1 MSYEACWNER
11 RHLPTLLEDRTE
23 GSTQYLVLGIQS
35 EAVRFEY
42 HVPSTEYLL
51 TMDYLWNVLVDA
63 VAYLRDFGPDLRSI
77 IVLTLAVSLAATAIG
92 AGFGIPF
99 GVWLAR
105 ATFRGRSIVMWS
117 VNVGMGLPP
126 VLAGL
131 FVLLLLWGDGP
142 LGGFDILFTPAAMVL
157 VQSVLA
163 FPIAVGVTVAAVS
176 GLSPA
181 ATEQIAALRLPTLR
195 RFWLIV
201 SEARPGV
208 IAAVAAAFGRV
219 IAEVGA
225 VLIVGGNIAGE
236 TRVLT
241 TAIVQESRQAR
252 FGAAVGL
259 GIVLL
264 AISVLVNGLLTWL
277 QERGARS
284 V

>member
-1 MSYEACWNER
+1 ME
-11 RHLPTLLEDRTE
+11 
-23 GSTQYLVLGIQS
+23 
-35 EAVRFEY
+35 
-42 HVPSTEYLL
+42 
-51 TMDYLWNVLVDA
+51 YLWNVLVDA
-63 VAYLRDFGPDLRSI
+63 CAYLRDFGPDLRSI
-77 IVLTLAVSLAATAIG
+77 IALTLAVSLAATAIG

-142 LGGFDILFTPAAMVL
+142 LGRLDLLFTPAAMVL

-181 ATEQIAALRLPTLR
+181 AIEQIAALRLPTLR

-208 IAAVAAAFGRV
+208 IAAIAAAFGRV

-259 GIVLL
+259 GVVLL
-264 AISVLVNGLLTWL
+264 LISVLVNGLLTWL
-277 QERGARS
+277 QERGTRS

>member
-1 MSYEACWNER
+1 ME
-11 RHLPTLLEDRTE
+11 
-23 GSTQYLVLGIQS
+23 
-35 EAVRFEY
+35 
-42 HVPSTEYLL
+42 
-51 TMDYLWNVLVDA
+51 YLWNVMLDA
-63 VAYLRDFGPDLRSI
+63 FGYLRDFGPDLRSI
-77 IVLTLAVSLAATAIG
+77 ILLTLVVSLLATAIG
-92 AGFGIPF
+92 AGLGVPV

-105 ATFRGRSIVMWS
+105 AGFRGRSLVMGA

-131 FVLLLLWGDGP
+131 FVLLLLWGEGP
-142 LGGFDILFTPAAMVL
+142 LGGLGLLFTPTAMVI

-176 GLSPA
+176 GMSPA
-181 ATEQIAALRLPTLR
+181 ATEQIAALRLGSFQ
-195 RFWLIV
+195 RFELIV
-201 SEARPGV
+201 SEARPGI

-264 AISVLVNGLLTWL
+264 LLSIAVNGLLTWI
-277 QERGARS
+277 QERSVARG
-284 V
+284 